1 MKPLDLQRENDD
13 VALDDALDQTFP
25 ASDPLA
31 NTVATAAV
39 RPRPA
44 PSLEAVTDNRLLGA
58 DVEESMTGFQETER
72 LK

>member
-1 MKPLDLQRENDD
+1 MKPLDSPRENDE
-13 VALDDALDQTFP
+13 VALDEALDQTFP

-31 NTVATAAV
+31 NTVATAVV

-44 PSLEAVTDNRLLGA
+44 TSIEAVSDDRGLGA
-58 DVEESMTGFQETER
+58 DAEELMPGFENTER